1 VSILVHKERKLMTKY
16 RGGVL
21 LSTSADSSPGRS
33 GRKTFHILTTKSLE
47 ANEVL
52 VQFSDGSAAI
62 FEAEEL
68 EKLRPTPKRMLPC
81 APNEHETTVMPQPA
95 ITAASST
102 IPEPESPLILG
113 EAVA

>member
-1 VSILVHKERKLMTKY
+1 VHKERKLMTQY

-21 LSTSADSSPGRS
+21 LSTSADFSAARS
-33 GRKTFHILTTKSLE
+33 GRKPLHILTTKFLE
-47 ANEVL
+47 GNEVL

-81 APNEHETTVMPQPA
+81 TPNGHEVALIEH
-95 ITAASST
+95 TAVASST
-102 IPEPESPLILG
+102 LSEPDGPLVLG